1 MALHFAASAAEQQ
14 EEEEE
19 EDGAERERR
28 LIGFRQRRVSRFGGR
43 ATSERVSAPS
53 SRFKSDAAM
62 ASKAAAARRSY
73 VSEAMI
79 VISKARTLA

>member
-1 MALHFAASAAEQQ
+1 MALHFAASAAEQ
-14 EEEEE
+14 EEEE

-43 ATSERVSAPS
+43 EATSERASAPS

-73 VSEAMI
+73 VS
-79 VISKARTLA
+79 K

>member
-1 MALHFAASAAEQQ
+1 MALHFAASAAEQ
-14 EEEEE
+14 E

-43 ATSERVSAPS
+43 EATSERASAPS

-62 ASKAAAARRSY
+62 ASKAAAAR
-73 VSEAMI
+73 A
-79 VISKARTLA
+79 ARAVLT